1 MINVGVQE
9 NSLAAIFAF
18 MSIMYCFQFVEI
30 FSGINFIL
38 LFWILISFNVLIN
51 FRLLHGFIYLVFYSS
66 LCMTSYIVNIVF
78 FSSAVDVVKN
88 ILMFF
93 VLSAA
98 ILLALESKR
107 LSTTVHVF
115 INWVFVVFVGFVVM
129 YLIGTKSHYSN
140 YILPEY
146 RNSYLV
152 ISDAVAIT
160 CIVQFTAFK
169 TGWRYLILF
178 FGFMLILLL
187 GSRSTMLFMFASLV
201 VSFLLSSGSKFK
213 IKFHDLIIL
222 GVGFFSIGYYVLD
235 NVEMFYRLV
244 SILDLEGDSSKVARS
259 ELQLE
264 FLEKLDNPRCF
275 LFGCGVK
282 EVGSYVH
289 NILSIWQLFG
299 IISFAIFTLL
309 VFVTSV
315 VLFVRRYR
323 FQYIYPLFIF
333 CCLQL
338 FFSRSVVSL
347 VFPLLFAI
355 CIYVVFNFRSV
366 QRLAV

>member
-259 ELQLE
+259 
-264 FLEKLDNPRCF
+264 
-275 LFGCGVK
+275 
-282 EVGSYVH
+282 
-289 NILSIWQLFG
+289 
-299 IISFAIFTLL
+299 
-309 VFVTSV
+309 
-315 VLFVRRYR
+315 
-323 FQYIYPLFIF
+323 
-333 CCLQL
+333 
-338 FFSRSVVSL
+338 
-347 VFPLLFAI
+347 
-355 CIYVVFNFRSV
+355 
-366 QRLAV
+366 